1 MSNYQG
7 FSVSHVNEK
16 VDSNGVISSNCMSI
30 DFQNLG
36 VKPVELSI
44 KDSDVK
50 YTLETGDSITFPKGA
65 NNSNPLLELVDWFTL
80 SFVGEGEEES
90 LVIVTKTYA
99 SPNVLI
105 FN

>member
-1 MSNYQG
+1 MTNYQG

-16 VDSNGVISSNCMSI
+16 VDSNGVVSSNCMSI
-30 DFQNLG
+30 DFQNVG

-44 KDSDVK
+44 KESDVK
-50 YTLETGDSITFPKGA
+50 YKLETGDSITFPKGA
-65 NNSNPLLELVDWFTL
+65 NSNPLLELVDWFSL
-80 SFVGEGEEES
+80 GFVGEGEEES

-99 SPNVLI
+99 SPKILM